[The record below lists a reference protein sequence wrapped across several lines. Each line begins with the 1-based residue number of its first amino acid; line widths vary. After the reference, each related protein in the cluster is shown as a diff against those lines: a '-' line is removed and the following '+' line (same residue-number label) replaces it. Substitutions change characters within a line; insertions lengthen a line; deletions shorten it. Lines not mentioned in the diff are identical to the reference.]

1 MKRVN
6 GIVSRTIVSALFSLA
21 VGAVWAQEAPAP
33 ATQPAGSTDLSKASI
48 KTTAGGR
55 IESLSMPG
63 MDINTALQVVA
74 TVTQKNIV
82 VSRNVSGSVNLTLY
96 NVTMEE
102 VLNAMLEPN
111 DFGYIEKGNFLYV
124 YTLKEMEDIKN
135 RSRKVETKVFKL
147 KYLNGMDA
155 QELIKNNLSKE
166 GKVVATAK
174 ADNTAASTTTD
185 LSPIFANQQ
194 SPYIGFPAIIITDYT
209 DNLNAIAKLL
219 GEMDVSPKQ
228 VLIECT
234 ILTALLKEQN
244 DFGMNVN
251 VNAGVGSALLPF
263 NSNLN
268 YLVPNPVPH
277 GSDIFAMGKEFKV
290 GYMGQDVGVVMNI
303 IEAVSDVNVLAN
315 PKLLVL
321 DNRSASFS
329 VIQKKGYVSATTTTT
344 TGVTTT
350 KDSLTIGTILSI
362 TPKVSGDKYV
372 MLGVSLADSDGK
384 IEGELPTSKGV
395 GVATQVMVKDSY
407 TAVLGGILRE
417 KTVADKSQVPGLGN
431 IPILGIPFRSNMD
444 SNEREEVMLFM
455 TPHIIHDMEQD
466 PFWAES
472 LKTEGDGRRMQMGN
486 RAGLMPTGRNRIA
499 NMWYIKAVEA
509 KDAGAIEKAAMY
521 ADWAINCS
529 PQFIE
534 ALKLR
539 QELTGI
545 KLMGADNS
553 SIQSLVREVE
563 GVPPEVPVKLTQP
576 YYPKEWP
583 PVRTTAP
590 IPTPVQAPDQAP
602 APTTQP

>member
-1 MKRVN
+1 MKRMNEV
-6 GIVSRTIVSALFSLA
+6 VSRTIVVALFSLA

-74 TVTQKNIV
+74 TATKKNIV

-96 NVTMEE
+96 DVTMEE

-111 DFGYIEKGNFLYV
+111 GFGYIEKGNFLYV
-124 YTLKEMEDIKN
+124 YTLKEMEDINN

-147 KYLNGMDA
+147 KYLNAKDA
-155 QELIKNNLSKE
+155 KRLITDQLSKE
-166 GKVVATAK
+166 GKCTETALETFPAVPATDGGGSVHQPMPENRYA
-174 ADNTAASTTTD
+174 
-185 LSPIFANQQ
+185 
-194 SPYIGFPAIIITDYT
+194 GFPGLVVMDFPL
-209 DNLNAIAKLL
+209 NLSAVTKLL
-219 GEMDVSPKQ
+219 GEIDVAPKQ
-228 VLIECT
+228 VLIDCT
-234 ILTALLKEQN
+234 ILTAQLSEGN
-244 DFGMNVN
+244 DFGLNIN
-251 VNAGVGSALLPF
+251 VNAGIGSAIMPF
-263 NSNLN
+263 KSNPDGGGGTAAPGVTKFSL
-268 YLVPNPVPH
+268 
-277 GSDIFAMGKEFKV
+277 
-290 GYMGQDVGVVMNI
+290 GYMGQDVSVVMNALEGVKDI
-303 IEAVSDVNVLAN
+303 NVLAN

-321 DNRSASFS
+321 DNRTAGFIIKQNLGYGTVS
-329 VIQKKGYVSATTTTT
+329 VTNNTQSKIINFIEGGTV
-344 TGVTTT
+344 
-350 KDSLTIGTILSI
+350 LTIQPTVSGNNLVRLSI
-362 TPKVSGDKYV
+362 
-372 MLGVSLADSDGK
+372 SLSDSTAAVADEIPS
-384 IEGELPTSKGV
+384 SKGV
-395 GVATQVMVKDSY
+395 GVSTEVMVKDSY

-417 KTVADKSQVPGLGN
+417 SNQSDRSQVPGLGN
-431 IPILGIPFRSNMD
+431 IPILGIPFRGYHGSVG
-444 SNEREEVMLFM
+444 REEVILFM
-455 TPHIIHDMEQD
+455 TPHIVKDTSDD

-472 LKTEGDGRRMQMGN
+472 LKTEGDGRRMQMGM
-486 RAGLMPTGRNRIA
+486 REALMPIGRNRLA

-509 KDAGAIEKAAMY
+509 KEAGAIEKAAMY
-521 ADWAINCS
+521 ADWAVNCS

-534 ALKLR
+534 AIKLR